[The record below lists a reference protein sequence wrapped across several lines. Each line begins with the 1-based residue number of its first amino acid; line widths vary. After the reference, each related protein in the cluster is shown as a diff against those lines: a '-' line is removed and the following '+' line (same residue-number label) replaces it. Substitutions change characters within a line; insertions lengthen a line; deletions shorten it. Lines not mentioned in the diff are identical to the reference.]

1 MRSTGLFTSPDIEKL
16 FTMVNLL
23 VPPMACKLIFY
34 AEFGDFFPFSFFLFN
49 TIAAVSARATNSS
62 TLTEN
67 KLTARRRKEL
77 RDNLMI
83 FNCKLVQTAA

>member
-1 MRSTGLFTSPDIEKL
+1 
-16 FTMVNLL
+16 MVNLL